1 MPEDSK
7 TKKFRFNY
15 MAGGS
20 YSIITQDKSDTVTD
34 TVLTS
39 LKSWNHSMI
48 LENMEKM
55 MHLTSMAIQMPV
67 PNG

>member
-15 MAGGS
+15 MAATV
-20 YSIITQDKSDTVTD
+20 ITQDESDTVTD

-55 MHLTSMAIQMPV
+55 MHLISMAIQMPV